1 MGVPDR
7 LTITRPAARFVA
19 ASLAAI
25 ALTAC
30 GEPPRG
36 AHSSERMVPVE
47 VAPIRRGAIEA
58 HRTFSGTLEAF
69 ARFDVAPKIGGRVAE
84 VRVDIGDTVAQGS
97 VVVTL
102 DDDEAEQALALAEAR
117 LKVARAAVAGASSTW
132 KGTGR
137 ELERERRL
145 QAGGVS
151 SDAQLDAARTRRQ
164 VADADKQM
172 ARAEVSQA
180 EAEREVA
187 KIRLEYTKVRAS
199 WAEGDDERV
208 VAARHVDP
216 GDTVAAN
223 APLLTI
229 VERDPLVAVI
239 SVTERDYAELRVGQ
253 VATLT
258 SEAAPGRSF
267 PATVARVAPAFSE
280 RSRQARVELRVENA
294 ERLLAPGAFARVTVA
309 LERAED
315 ALLVPEA
322 ALTRRHGEDGVFVVQ
337 DDLVAAWRPVRV
349 GIRDQ
354 DLVQVE
360 GEGLSGRVVTLG
372 QQLLDEGV
380 RVTIPEAA
388 GTAVEAAPAG
398 G

>member
-1 MGVPDR
+1 MPDR

>member
-229 VERDPLVAVI
+229 VELDPLVAVI